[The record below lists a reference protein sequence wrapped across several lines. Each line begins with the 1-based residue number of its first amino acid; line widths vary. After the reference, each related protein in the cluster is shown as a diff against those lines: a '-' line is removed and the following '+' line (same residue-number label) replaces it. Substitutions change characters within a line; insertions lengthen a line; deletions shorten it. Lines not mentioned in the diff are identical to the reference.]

1 MIPLRD
7 DAPRWSFPGV
17 TLTLILINCAIFLYE
32 SALLSQSA
40 HLGELF
46 IQTYGAVPA
55 RVLAAVN
62 GEYPLIAGV
71 APLFTSIFLHGG
83 WLHLIGNMWFL
94 WVFGDNVEDELGHF
108 PYLVF

>member
-32 SALLSQSA
+32 SALLARSA
-40 HLGELF
+40 YLGELF
-46 IQTYGAVPA
+46 IQTYGAIPV

-62 GEYPLIAGV
+62 GA
-71 APLFTSIFLHGG
+71 
-83 WLHLIGNMWFL
+83 
-94 WVFGDNVEDELGHF
+94 
-108 PYLVF
+108 